1 MCMAYIVMSA
11 AVITVTVI
19 MNWLLFMVSEKGATG
34 KAVLHQEE
42 QEQQE
47 MKQEKQQEQKK

>member
-19 MNWLLFMVSEKGATG
+19 MNWLLFMVSEKGVTG

-47 MKQEKQQEQKK
+47 MKQEKQQEQMK